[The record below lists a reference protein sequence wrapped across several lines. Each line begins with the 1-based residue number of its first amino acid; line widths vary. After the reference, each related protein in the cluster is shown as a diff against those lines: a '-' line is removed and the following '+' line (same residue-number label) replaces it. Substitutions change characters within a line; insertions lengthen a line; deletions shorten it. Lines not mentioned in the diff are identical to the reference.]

1 MLNYVLCTKNNPH
14 YMESQNQWSVFG
26 FNSGFASELIFYR
39 GSVLVSSIVENVR
52 VFKIIVNFY
61 FKESLL

>member
-1 MLNYVLCTKNNPH
+1 
-14 YMESQNQWSVFG
+14 MESQNQWSVVG
-26 FNSGFASELIFYR
+26 FSSGFASELIFYR